1 MARERKVTQLSDPL
15 DKWRRWPAAPEADR
29 PKSLYVTENLPP
41 IAEGWLL
48 DSRGWQVIDVRLMA
62 NATDADRAEGVK
74 AYLEGIRVGSIEPQ
88 LDQLRY
94 LELEA
99 KICGLL
105 SNKSRADDMVPT
117 VQGETLDKL
126 LDFGKKRQKP
136 E

>member
-1 MARERKVTQLSDPL
+1 MARKKNQAVEQDPL
-15 DKWRRWPAAPEADR
+15 SKWRKWPAASPEER
-29 PKSLYVTENLPP
+29 PKSLYVAETLPD
-41 IAEGWLL
+41 AAVDWLL
-48 DSRGWQVIDVRLMA
+48 DSQGWRVVDVRVMP

-74 AYLEGIRVGSIEPQ
+74 SFLEGVRVGSIEPQ

-105 SNKSRADDMVPT
+105 SNKSRADDMTPT
-117 VQGETLDKL
+117 VKGNTLDKM
-126 LDFGKKRQKP
+126 LDFGRKRQRP